1 MSSLDYVRDLRYNAE
16 VRIHNIAYL
25 LSGLAALLD
34 ASAKHGTPELAAR
47 RHRRKWASKRIKAAR
62 LRAQGDE
69 ERADVLVAESD
80 AHREIFEALL

>member
-1 MSSLDYVRDLRYNAE
+1 M
-16 VRIHNIAYL
+16 RIYDVAYF

-34 ASAKHGTPELAAR
+34 ASAKHGTAPLVAR
-47 RHRRKWASKRIKAAR
+47 KHRRKWASKRIKAAR
-62 LRAQGDE
+62 LRALGDE